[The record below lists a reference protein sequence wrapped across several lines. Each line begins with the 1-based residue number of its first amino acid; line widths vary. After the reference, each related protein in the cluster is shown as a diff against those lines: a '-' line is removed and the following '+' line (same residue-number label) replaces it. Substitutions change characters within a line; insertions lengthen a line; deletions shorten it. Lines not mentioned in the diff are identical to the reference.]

1 MSAPTLDAEL
11 IPLPDG
17 TLLTGPLYGDQQ
29 PRFWTAPPRHRVKQ
43 DGCRACASG
52 TEYVCGCGD
61 FQSTD
66 LLDWAG
72 QFGYDLD
79 DWQSWWLTEA
89 TGTKPDGRWAAF
101 ECALICSRQ
110 NGKNPIDL
118 SVDLLTDSGWKT
130 MGTVQP
136 GDQVYGSDGQLTQVV
151 ACTPVYTDEPC
162 YEVSF
167 TDGSS
172 YVVGRSHLWHVRD
185 TVRKSPWQDGTTE
198 SLEKD
203 YALRRPDTGRMAY
216 RYRVRCDAV
225 PDTPQADLPIDPY
238 LLGYWLGDGGKDRA
252 SVTAGHAD
260 VTWLCQRLYKAGA
273 RKSGW
278 VALDAPPEGVPQTDG
293 RSLTV
298 SFRLDAPMRSGF
310 ETRCRRL
317 DIWGRKR
324 IPEIYL
330 TASAEQRR
338 ALLAGL
344 MDSDGSIAVTNK
356 SPQVEFATS
365 FPELANGFL
374 RLARS
379 LGIRVAQ
386 KNGPVVVAG
395 KRYRDRAR
403 FLWTPTFNPFDMP
416 RKADLWKAPMSQR
429 HELMSITGIKPV
441 APIPIRCIT
450 VAAPDGIFLLGRH
463 FTPTHNSALEVREL
477 GGLFVLGETMLIH
490 TAHEFKAASEHFR
503 RVRDTVTS
511 YDALSRRVKSVT
523 TSHGD
528 EAIELRPAPTLIFG
542 SNGKHVRK
550 KVGARL
556 RFLARSRGS
565 GRSFSA
571 DCVVYDEAMILSDE
585 QVGASMPTMSAR
597 ANPQMYYTASAGYHD
612 SVQLAAVRRRVLHD
626 DQTLMGA
633 EWSINPHED
642 TCPRD
647 EIRGR
652 KTNRYVVCGRHDD
665 RDDPRSWAKANPA
678 LARRITLDHIR
689 KEQAAMSMVTF
700 DRERLGVGDWP
711 SDEERWEVVTED
723 QWGKC
728 AMPTPGGATRPVAF
742 AVDVDPDMTCATI
755 AAAWEWSGP
764 VQLIPSDDQMA
775 VMMEVARANGLPLPV
790 QRRMVEKRTV
800 VEIPR
805 GCSRE
810 GTDWVVPRL
819 KELKREW
826 KPFAI
831 AMPKNGPAAGLIDDA
846 VLSGLDVTPASSADE
861 AAAFALFVT
870 GVKASPPDVI
880 HLGRD
885 QAPGLWASIASA
897 DTRDVGDGGRA
908 WCRRTSEADITPI
921 TASTLARW
929 ALNKKRRNYNPM
941 NSIG

>member
-17 TLLTGPLYGDQQ
+17 TLLPGPLYGDQK
-29 PRFWTAPPRHRVKQ
+29 PRFWTAPPRHRLKQ

-52 TEYVCGCGD
+52 AEYTCGCGD

-66 LLDWAG
+66 LLDWSG

-110 NGKNPIDL
+110 NGKN
-118 SVDLLTDSGWKT
+118 
-130 MGTVQP
+130 
-136 GDQVYGSDGQLTQVV
+136 
-151 ACTPVYTDEPC
+151 A
-162 YEVSF
+162 
-167 TDGSS
+167 
-172 YVVGRSHLWHVRD
+172 
-185 TVRKSPWQDGTTE
+185 
-198 SLEKD
+198 
-203 YALRRPDTGRMAY
+203 
-216 RYRVRCDAV
+216 
-225 PDTPQADLPIDPY
+225 
-238 LLGYWLGDGGKDRA
+238 
-252 SVTAGHAD
+252 
-260 VTWLCQRLYKAGA
+260 
-273 RKSGW
+273 
-278 VALDAPPEGVPQTDG
+278 
-293 RSLTV
+293 
-298 SFRLDAPMRSGF
+298 
-310 ETRCRRL
+310 
-317 DIWGRKR
+317 
-324 IPEIYL
+324 
-330 TASAEQRR
+330 
-338 ALLAGL
+338 
-344 MDSDGSIAVTNK
+344 
-356 SPQVEFATS
+356 
-365 FPELANGFL
+365 
-374 RLARS
+374 
-379 LGIRVAQ
+379 
-386 KNGPVVVAG
+386 
-395 KRYRDRAR
+395 
-403 FLWTPTFNPFDMP
+403 
-416 RKADLWKAPMSQR
+416 
-429 HELMSITGIKPV
+429 
-441 APIPIRCIT
+441 
-450 VAAPDGIFLLGRH
+450 
-463 FTPTHNSALEVREL
+463 ALEVREL

-633 EWSINPHED
+633 EWSINAHED

-652 KTNRYVVCGRHDD
+652 KTNRYVICGRHDD

-689 KEQAAMSMVTF
+689 KEQAAMSMTTF

-728 AMPTPGGATRPVAF
+728 AMPNPGGATRPVAF

-764 VQLIPSDDQMA
+764 VQLIPSDEQMA
-775 VMMEVARANGLPLPV
+775 ILMETARANGLPLPV
-790 QRRMVEKRTV
+790 QRKMVEKRTV

-810 GTDWVVPRL
+810 GISWVVPRL
-819 KELKREW
+819 VELKKEW

-846 VLSGLDVTPASSADE
+846 VLSGLDITAASSADE

-870 GVKASPPDVI
+870 GVKSSPPDVI

-885 QAPGLWASIASA
+885 QAPGLWASVASA

-908 WCRRTSEADITPI
+908 WCRRTSEADITPV
-921 TASTLARW
+921 TAATLARW
-929 ALNKKRRNYNPM
+929 ALNKKRRGYNPM